1 MEIFNNTT
9 KVVASD
15 LVKTIVPGS
24 SIYQQ
29 AHRKDRADG
38 LEGSAA
44 QEEIRALSETQE
56 I

>member
-1 MEIFNNTT
+1 MEIFNNAT

-15 LVKTIVPGS
+15 LTKTIVPGS

-29 AHRKDRADG
+29 AHRKDRAGG

-44 QEEIRALSETQE
+44 QEGIRAFLETQG